1 MAVWEAAEATYDA
14 LHELGMKGVCFIG
27 SLAANLYGN
36 DREPNV
42 SIASTRRVD
51 STY

>member
-14 LHELGMKGVCFIG
+14 LYDLGMDGGCFIG
-27 SLAANLYGN
+27 SLAANLHGN

-42 SIASTRRVD
+42 SIGSTRNVD